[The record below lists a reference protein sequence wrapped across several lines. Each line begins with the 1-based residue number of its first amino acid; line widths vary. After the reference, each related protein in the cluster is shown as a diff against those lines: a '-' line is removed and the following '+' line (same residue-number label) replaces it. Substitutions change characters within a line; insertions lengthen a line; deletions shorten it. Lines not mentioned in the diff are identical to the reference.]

1 MKTFNTAGTCRPN
14 EHYMVDITERLEIIR
29 KMVAKGDYFC
39 INRGRQYG
47 KTTTLT
53 ALQNTL
59 EKLGYTV
66 FSLSFE
72 GMSEDSFQSLNTV
85 LHKLVQKINDCILW
99 DEAKNISETS
109 KALLDELEK
118 SD

>member
-1 MKTFNTAGTCRPN
+1 MAK
-14 EHYMVDITERLEIIR
+14 YMVDITERLEIIR
-29 KMVAKGDYFC
+29 GMVAKGNYFC

-72 GMSEDSFQSLNTV
+72 GYVRRLF
-85 LHKLVQKINDCILW
+85 
-99 DEAKNISETS
+99 S
-109 KALLDELEK
+109 K
-118 SD
+118 